1 MILPKTMKTYCSGAN
16 CKTHQE
22 HSVTQYK
29 SCAPRDEAQ
38 GKRRYDGKQAGF
50 GGQTRPIFRKKAKTT
65 KKILLKLTCQ
75 SCKQTHQ
82 VQIKRCK
89 HFDIGMNKKK

>member
-22 HSVTQYK
+22 HLVTQYK
-29 SCAPRDEAQ
+29 SGAPRDEAQ
-38 GKRRYDGKQAGF
+38 GKRRYDEKQAGF

-65 KKILLKLTCQ
+65 KVVVLKLKCTKCDKIQ
-75 SCKQTHQ
+75 QRNCD
-82 VQIKRCK
+82 RMK
-89 HFDIGMNKKK
+89 HLEIVKK